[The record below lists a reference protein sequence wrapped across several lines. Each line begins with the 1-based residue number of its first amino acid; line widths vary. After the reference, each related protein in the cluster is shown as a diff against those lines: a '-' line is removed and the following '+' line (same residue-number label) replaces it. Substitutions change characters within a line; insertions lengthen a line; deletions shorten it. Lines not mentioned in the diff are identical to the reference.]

1 MFSDF
6 IFLVR
11 KVHLKTY
18 VHRRVVVAMISL
30 IFFRSC
36 ISNVVLAPGCS
47 MQRSSS
53 HILQRRHYVASDM
66 FRSCPHI

>member
-6 IFLVR
+6 IVVVR
-11 KVHLKTY
+11 EVHLKTY
-18 VHRRVVVAMISL
+18 LHRRVVVAMISL
-30 IFFRSC
+30 TFFRSC
-36 ISNVVLAPGCS
+36 IWNVVLVPDCS